1 MTVDELKQIFISGN
15 FEKGKTAI
23 KGTSTDNTISFTD
36 YFEKV
41 IHTKNMKN
49 AEIYQGTLNKIK
61 KFTKDTDL
69 AFTDITTKWLDNFE
83 YFMSKQLIESKKKKR
98 ILTGLSINARAVH
111 LKNIRSVLNKA
122 LKDEI
127 VTLPVYPFKTFK
139 IKIEETH
146 KRAIKTNDI
155 EVLFSY
161 IGSIQENWAIDMAKI
176 IFFSIGINVKD
187 LFFLSD
193 INENLSYR
201 RFKTHR
207 LYDIPIEPELKA
219 IFDKYMVENILVFKK
234 QFVRYESFSKKIN
247 KYLKSACLSAE
258 IPQITT
264 YSLRHSWA
272 TIANKIGINKN
283 IIAQAL
289 GHRKKTVTN
298 IYILEDIEDIR
309 KANRLVIDFV
319 LKK

>member
-1 MTVDELKQIFISGN
+1 
-15 FEKGKTAI
+15 
-23 KGTSTDNTISFTD
+23 
-36 YFEKV
+36 
-41 IHTKNMKN
+41 
-49 AEIYQGTLNKIK
+49 
-61 KFTKDTDL
+61 
-69 AFTDITTKWLDNFE
+69 
-83 YFMSKQLIESKKKKR
+83 
-98 ILTGLSINARAVH
+98 
-111 LKNIRSVLNKA
+111 
-122 LKDEI
+122 
-127 VTLPVYPFKTFK
+127 
-139 IKIEETH
+139 
-146 KRAIKTNDI
+146 
-155 EVLFSY
+155 
-161 IGSIQENWAIDMAKI
+161 MAKI

-309 KANRLVIDFV
+309 KANSLVIDFV